1 MEIKSS
7 FDKLALA
14 AGQNVKERKYWLN
27 KLAGELVKTHFPYDY
42 RKKRMNKKSTVME
55 SVKSVKFRFPGPLYA
70 KMMKLSGGADV
81 KLHMIL
87 VTGMFVLLHKYTGN
101 NDIMIGSPIFKQ
113 EIEGEFINI
122 VLVFRNETAAY
133 MSFKELLQEVRNTI
147 IEADENQNYPLQVLP
162 EELNMPVIGDE
173 FPLFDTVLLLENLH
187 NKNYLQGICYN
198 MLFSFSRTVD
208 HIEGVVEYNSLLY
221 REDTVGRIVDHY
233 LHILD
238 QALTCIDLPLYDLD
252 LLSDRERQQLVC
264 DFNNTEADYPRD
276 KLLHRLFEAQVE
288 RTPDKIV
295 VVGESLE
302 LDVFMPL
309 TYGELN
315 TRADRLA
322 QALREKGAE
331 PDTIVA
337 LMVEPSIE
345 MMISILGILKSGGA
359 YLPIDPE
366 YPQER
371 IDYIL
376 KDSGVKILLTANEIA
391 SLSSKSVFNSH
402 HSSVIIH
409 HSNQLSYII
418 YTSGT
423 TGKPKGVMVEHRN
436 VVAYV
441 YAFLRQF
448 HIDSTDTVIQLAS
461 YCFDVFVEEV
471 FPVLSKGGRL
481 VIPGRTEIVEIE
493 NLSLLIAEYRVT
505 MIDCTPLLLNEF
517 DKFHADA
524 GGAALESVRTF
535 ISGGDVLKPRY
546 VEHLIKTGRVY
557 NTYGPTESTVCAAYY
572 HYTGNGAVGDLSSIP
587 IGKPISNYKIYILD
601 EHRKPVPIGVAG
613 ELCVSGPGVVRG
625 YLNRPELTSEK
636 FKRNVIS
643 QSSFVISS
651 PSNLPN
657 DQCPMTNDCFYRTGD
672 LARWLPDGPP
682 AGGATKGIIEFLG
695 RIDQQVKIRGYRIE
709 LREIEAQLAKHELV
723 DTAVVIDRQEEDGD
737 KYLCAYIV
745 SREPFDLSTL
755 RNYLL
760 QSLPEYMIPA
770 FFTPVAQIPVTPNGK
785 VDRKALPEP
794 MIAKVKDYVAP
805 GNKIEEK
812 LVEIW
817 AEILN
822 LNKEAISVDRD
833 FFELGGHSLKA
844 TVLASR
850 IHKELDIKLPVLQIF
865 RDQTIRKLSQHISLT
880 TPAEKRFVGIEPAE
894 KKEYYVLSSVQRRMY
909 FIFQLEEDTTVYNVP
924 DIIPLE
930 EKLDKE
936 RLEKTFNQLILRH
949 ESFRTS
955 FQLID
960 QEPVQKVH
968 DEVEFKIEI
977 LGIRDQESWLSG
989 FIRPFDLSRA
999 PLLRVGL
1006 VKTGEGNNLLLVDIH
1021 HIIMDA
1027 VSMDVLKGEFAKLYA
1042 GERGALPALNLQYKD
1057 YSQWQQRERER
1068 GALKAQEK
1076 FWLEILAGEL
1086 PVLRLPIDFP
1096 RPLVQNF
1103 EGNNLDFQ
1111 LEEKEVLRL
1120 KELASE
1126 SGSTLYIVLL
1136 ALFNIILFKLSG
1148 QEDIVVGSPVAGR
1161 SHADLQQII
1170 GMFVNSLVIRN
1181 YPSGEKTVAAF
1192 IQEVKNSALMAFE
1205 NQDYPFEDLVEKLA
1219 IVRDTGRNP
1228 VFDVM
1233 FALQNLA
1240 EQGKELDRNTY
1251 GYKCRVAKFDIIL
1264 FALETGENLVLSL
1277 EYCTRLFKEDTVER
1291 FIGYFKNIVTS
1302 IVENPRRRISD
1313 VEMLTEEEKRRL
1325 LVEFNDTV
1333 YLYPGDKTLHE
1344 LFAEQVA
1351 QNPDHIALVGT
1362 APALCGCPILT
1373 YRKLNEKSNHLAGI
1387 LKEKGV
1393 CPDTIVGIMVERSIE
1408 MIIGI
1413 LGILK
1418 SGGAYLPIDPE
1429 YPKQRIDYML
1439 KDSGAKLLVTTNKI
1453 EGEKVRRWEG
1463 GKVLLEE
1470 IFNSPR
1476 SSSYPLTFLTSY
1488 LLNFSNLAYIIY
1500 TSGSTGEPKGVPITH
1515 ANLSPLLYW
1524 GYRHLGLGVKDR
1536 FLQNLSYYFDWSVWE
1551 IFMALTTGASL
1562 YMVPKELLLNPEAC
1576 VNFMTRNNITVLHA
1590 TPTQYQYY
1598 LKAPERPWTL
1608 EYLFIGAEKLNL
1620 ELVER
1625 SFASVNANCRVFNM
1639 YGPTECTIISAALE
1653 IGRRDAA
1660 KFEGLSSVPIGR
1672 AVGNID
1678 LFILDKY
1685 SNVCPV
1691 NVGGELYITGDC
1703 VARGYLNNPELTSEK
1718 FIDFHPS
1725 SLIIHHSKLY
1735 RTGDLAR
1742 RLPDGNVEFLGR
1754 IDQQVKI
1761 RGFRI
1766 ELGEIEAQLLKND
1779 SLKEAL
1785 VLDRIGA
1792 NGEKYLCAY
1801 IVMAKGLQLDSEVL
1815 KQYLVSRFPDY
1826 MIPSYFIPV
1835 EGIPLTANGKVDRG
1849 ALPEPGITPGE
1860 DYAAPGNEI
1869 EDKIAEIWSEVLGIE
1884 KTKISTNTSFFS
1896 LGGHS
1901 LKAALMISK
1910 IHKTLDFK
1918 LPLLQVFLTPTIRGI
1933 ASLIDAINW
1942 VKAEDP
1948 HIDINGELESE
1959 ETII

>member
-1 MEIKSS
+1 M
-7 FDKLALA
+7 
-14 AGQNVKERKYWLN
+14 KERKYWLN

-42 RKKRMNKKSTVME
+42 RKKRMNKKNTVME
-55 SVKSVKFRFPGPLYA
+55 SVKNVTFRFPGPLYA

-147 IEADENQNYPLQVLP
+147 IEADENQNYPLEVLS

-173 FPLFDTVLLLENLH
+173 FPLFDMVLLLENLH

-238 QALTCIDLPLYDLD
+238 QALTGIDLPLYDLD

-315 TRADRLA
+315 TRADQLA
-322 QALREKGAE
+322 QALREKGVE

-376 KDSGVKILLTANEIA
+376 KDSSAKILLTANEIA
-391 SLSSKSVFNSH
+391 SLSTECLFNSH
-402 HSSVIIH
+402 HSSFIIH
-409 HSNQLSYII
+409 HSNQLSYLI
-418 YTSGT
+418 
-423 TGKPKGVMVEHRN
+423 
-436 VVAYV
+436 
-441 YAFLRQF
+441 
-448 HIDSTDTVIQLAS
+448 
-461 YCFDVFVEEV
+461 FDVFVEEV

-572 HYTGNGAVGDLSSIP
+572 HYTGVDDDLSAIP

-601 EHRKPVPIGVAG
+601 EHRKPAPIGVAG

-636 FKRNVIS
+636 FIDLHH
-643 QSSFVISS
+643 SSFD
-651 PSNLPN
+651 LPRIHHLKLY
-657 DQCPMTNDCFYRTGD
+657 CTGD
-672 LARWLPDGPP
+672 LARWLPDGN
-682 AGGATKGIIEFLG
+682 IEYLG
-695 RIDQQVKIRGYRIE
+695 RIDLQVKIRGYRIE

-760 QSLPEYMIPA
+760 QRLPEYMIPA
-770 FFTPVAQIPVTPNGK
+770 FFTPVDQIPVTPNGK
-785 VDRKALPEP
+785 VDRKALP
-794 MIAKVKDYVAP
+794 AVKVTASKTYIAP

-822 LNKEAISVDRD
+822 LNREAISVESD

-850 IHKELDIKLPVLQIF
+850 IHKELGIKLPVLEIF
-865 RDQTIRKLSQHISLT
+865 RNQTIRKLSQHISLT
-880 TPAEKRFVGIEPAE
+880 TLAENRFVGIEPAE

-909 FIFQLEEDTTVYNVP
+909 FIFQLEEDTTVYNIP

-930 EKLDKE
+930 EEVDKE
-936 RLEKTFNQLILRH
+936 RLEQTFNHLIRRH

-960 QEPVQKVH
+960 QEPVQRVH
-968 DEVEFKIEI
+968 EEVEFKIEI
-977 LGIRDQESWLSG
+977 LGVRDQGLGASA

-1006 VKTGEGNNLLLVDIH
+1006 IKRGERNYLLLVDIH

-1027 VSMDVLKGEFAKLYA
+1027 VSMDVLKGEFEKLYA
-1042 GERGALPALNLQYKD
+1042 GERGLLPMLNLQYKD
-1057 YSQWQQRERER
+1057 YSQWQQSELER
-1068 GALKAQEK
+1068 GAFKAQEK
-1076 FWLEILAGEL
+1076 FWLENIAGEL
-1086 PVLRLPIDFP
+1086 PVLRLPLDFP
-1096 RPLVQNF
+1096 RPLAQSF
-1103 EGNNLDFQ
+1103 AGNTRDFPIE
-1111 LEEKEVLRL
+1111 EEKAQRL
-1120 KELASE
+1120 KKLVIQ
-1126 SGSTLYIVLL
+1126 SGSTLYITLL
-1136 ALFNIILFKLSG
+1136 AVFNLLLFKLSG
-1148 QEDIVVGSPVAGR
+1148 QEDIIVGTVMAAR
-1161 SHADLQQII
+1161 RHADLQNII
-1170 GMFVNSLVIRN
+1170 GMFVNTLVMRN
-1181 YPSGEKTVAAF
+1181 FPNAEKSF
-1192 IQEVKNSALMAFE
+1192 REFLEEVKQRTLAVYE
-1205 NQDYPFEDLVEKLA
+1205 NQDYPFEELVEKVA
-1219 IVRDTGRNP
+1219 VNRDIGRNP
-1228 VFDVM
+1228 IFDVVYS
-1233 FALQNLA
+1233 LQNLP
-1240 EQGKELDRNTY
+1240 EQWNVTEYATY
-1251 GYKCRVAKFDIIL
+1251 GYESSVAKFDMTLSAVEI
-1264 FALETGENLVLSL
+1264 GEKFSFSL
-1277 EYCTRLFKEDTVER
+1277 EYCTLLFKEETIAR
-1291 FIGYFKNIVTS
+1291 FIGYFKNIICS
-1302 IVENPRRRISD
+1302 IIENPSQRIND
-1313 VEMLTEEEKRRL
+1313 VEILSEVEKRQL
-1325 LVEFNDTV
+1325 LVDFNGANEQ
-1333 YLYPGDKTLHE
+1333 YPGDKTIPQ
-1344 LFAEQVA
+1344 LFQEQVECA
-1351 QNPDHIALVGT
+1351 PDRIAVFGSTVETLRAT
-1362 APALCGCPILT
+1362 SLQIT
-1373 YRKLNEKSNHLAGI
+1373 YRQLNEQSGRLAGLLTGKDVLADNI
-1387 LKEKGV
+1387 IGL
-1393 CPDTIVGIMVERSIE
+1393 MVDRSIE
-1408 MIIGI
+1408 TIIGI
-1413 LGILK
+1413 MGILK
-1418 SGGAYLPIDPE
+1418 SGGAYLPIDPS
-1429 YPKQRIDYML
+1429 YPQERIDYML
-1439 KDSGAKLLVTTNKI
+1439 KDSGAKLLVTANNL

-1463 GKVLLEE
+1463 EKVLLEE
-1470 IFNSPR
+1470 IFNSPG
-1476 SSSYPLTFLTSY
+1476 SSSYPLTFSPSY
-1488 LLNFSNLAYIIY
+1488 LLNSSNLAYIIY
-1500 TSGSTGEPKGVPITH
+1500 TSGSTGRPKGVMVEHRNVINLVYGLRERIYSKYSRNLDVALVAPFIFDASVKQVFGALLLGYSLYIVPGDIRFDGEKLFEYYMKYAIDISDGTPTH
-1515 ANLSPLLYW
+1515 LRLLLECRSGNNLRLNI
-1524 GYRHLGLGVKDR
+1524 KR
-1536 FLQNLSYYFDWSVWE
+1536 FLIGGE
-1551 IFMALTTGASL
+1551 PLTW
-1562 YMVPKELLLNPEAC
+1562 
-1576 VNFMTRNNITVLHA
+1576 NIV
-1590 TPTQYQYY
+1590 
-1598 LKAPERPWTL
+1598 
-1608 EYLFIGAEKLNL
+1608 EKLFAHL
-1620 ELVER
+1620 ETHLLKITNV
-1625 SFASVNANCRVFNM
+1625 
-1639 YGPTECTIISAALE
+1639 YGPTECCVDTTSYEISIE
-1653 IGRRDAA
+1653 NIG
-1660 KFEGLSSVPIGR
+1660 LYTNLPIGVPMPNQQVYI
-1672 AVGNID
+1672 VGKAGS
-1678 LFILDKY
+1678 LQPLG
-1685 SNVCPV
+1685 VP
-1691 NVGGELYITGDC
+1691 GELCIGGNS
-1703 VARGYLNNPELTSEK
+1703 VARGYLNNPELTAERFNRNVISQLS
-1718 FIDFHPS
+1718 FVISSPS
-1725 SLIIHHSKLY
+1725 NLPNDQCLMTNDCFY

-1742 RLPDGNVEFLGR
+1742 WLEDGNIEFLGR

-1766 ELGEIEAQLLKND
+1766 EVEEIENNMLRHPGV
-1779 SLKEAL
+1779 KEVK
-1785 VLDRIGA
+1785 VLDKTDNKGD
-1792 NGEKYLCAY
+1792 KYLCAY
-1801 IVMAKGLQLDSEVL
+1801 IVPERLITGVEFKE
-1815 KQYLVSRFPDY
+1815 YLSGRLPGY
-1826 MIPSYFIPV
+1826 MIPTSFV
-1835 EGIPLTANGKVDRG
+1835 LLDRIPLTINGKVERK
-1849 ALPEPGITPGE
+1849 AFPEPEITPGE
-1860 DYAAPGNEI
+1860 EYIAPGNEI
-1869 EDKIAEIWSEVLGIE
+1869 EEQIAAIWSEVLGIE
-1884 KTKISTNTSFFS
+1884 KSKLSVNANFFDA
-1896 LGGHS
+1896 GGHS
-1901 LKAALMISK
+1901 LKMMIMVAR
-1910 IHKTLDFK
+1910 IHKVLNLK
-1918 LPLLQVFLTPTIRGI
+1918 LELMQIFQNPTIRGI
-1933 ASLIDAINW
+1933 ASLIEALLW
-1942 VKAEDP
+1942 VNDQEP
-1948 HIDINGELESE
+1948 GSDINGEHESE